1 MEGLLD
7 AFIAFIRAERG
18 LSGKTVDAY
27 AADLTAYFEDL
38 RARGVDD
45 VTRARQE
52 DVTAHLSSLTKGGL
66 GKRSQA
72 RHLAALRGFHRFL
85 VAERMADKDPTE
97 DVDTPRSARKLP
109 TFLTLDEVEQ
119 LLAAPDERSSTGLRD
134 KAMIEVLYATGLRV
148 SELCGLG
155 VNDVQLTA
163 GYLVAKG
170 KGSKERIVPLGRV
183 AVEKVREYLATSRP
197 ALLKRRESRALFVT
211 PRGAG
216 FTRQGFWKL
225 LKRYALKAGI
235 RKPLSPHKLRHS
247 FATHLVERGADL
259 RAVQQMLGHA
269 DLSTTQIYTHVNSAR
284 LRSVYDEFHPRS
296 DVFVPKARK
305 KAARTGS

>member
-1 MEGLLD
+1 MEGMLD

-27 AADLTAYFEDL
+27 AADINVYFEDL
-38 RARGVDD
+38 RSRGVSD
-45 VTRARQE
+45 VTQARQE
-52 DVTAHLSSLTKGGL
+52 DVSAHLSALGKRGL

-97 DVDTPRSARKLP
+97 DLDTPRSARKLP
-109 TFLTLDEVEQ
+109 SFLTLEEVEQ
-119 LLAAPDERSSTGLRD
+119 LLAAPDERTSTGVRD
-134 KAMIEVLYATGLRV
+134 KAMLEVLYATGLRV

-155 VNDVQLTA
+155 INDVQLTA

-170 KGSKERIVPLGRV
+170 KGAKERLVPLGRV
-183 AVEKVREYLATSRP
+183 AIEKVQAYLAESRP
-197 ALLKRRESRALFVT
+197 AVLGRRKSQALFVT
-211 PRGAG
+211 PRGSG

-235 RKPLSPHKLRHS
+235 MKPLSPHKLRHS

-269 DLSTTQIYTHVNSAR
+269 DLATTQIYTHVNAAR

-296 DVFVPKARK
+296 DVFVPKAK
-305 KAARTGS
+305 KTRAAAR

>member
-1 MEGLLD
+1 MEGHLD

-27 AADLTAYFEDL
+27 AADINAYFSDL
-38 RARGVDD
+38 RAKGLED
-45 VTRARQE
+45 VTRATQE
-52 DVTAHLSSLTKGGL
+52 DVSAHLSALGRGGL

-85 VAERMADKDPTE
+85 VAERLADKDPTE
-97 DVDTPRSARKLP
+97 DLDTPRSARKLP
-109 TFLTLDEVEQ
+109 SFLTLEEVEQ
-119 LLAAPDERSSTGLRD
+119 LLAAPDERNATGLRD
-134 KAMIEVLYATGLRV
+134 KAMLEMLYATGLRV

-170 KGSKERIVPLGRV
+170 KGAKERLVPLGRV
-183 AVEKVREYLATSRP
+183 AVEKTQAYLAEARP
-197 ALLKRRESRALFVT
+197 ALLGRRQSRALFVT

-269 DLSTTQIYTHVNSAR
+269 DLATTQIYTHVNSAR

-296 DVFVPKARK
+296 DVFVPKPKKQRK
-305 KAARTGS
+305 TGT

>member
-27 AADLTAYFEDL
+27 AADLTVYFEDL
-38 RARGVDD
+38 RARGVED

-52 DVTAHLSSLTKGGL
+52 DVTAHLSSLSKSGL

-85 VAERMADKDPTE
+85 VAERLADKDPTE

-109 TFLTLDEVEQ
+109 SFLTLEEVEQ
-119 LLAAPDERSSTGLRD
+119 LLAAPDERTSAGLRD
-134 KAMIEVLYATGLRV
+134 KAMVEVLYATGLRV

-155 VNDVQLTA
+155 VNDVQLSA

-170 KGSKERIVPLGRV
+170 KGAKERIVPLGRQ

-197 ALLKRRESRALFVT
+197 AMLGRRESRALFVT
-211 PRGAG
+211 PRGGG

-296 DVFVPKARK
+296 DVFVPKQK
-305 KAARTGS
+305 KQRAAS

>member
-38 RARGVDD
+38 RGRGVDD

-52 DVTAHLSSLTKGGL
+52 DVTAHLSALTKGGL

-85 VAERMADKDPTE
+85 VAERLADKDPTE

-109 TFLTLDEVEQ
+109 SFLTLEEVEQ
-119 LLAAPDERSSTGLRD
+119 LLAAPDEGSPAGLRD
-134 KAMIEVLYATGLRV
+134 RAMLEVLYATGLRV

-155 VNDVQLTA
+155 VNDVQLSA

-170 KGSKERIVPLGRV
+170 KGAKERVVPLGRV
-183 AVEKVREYLATSRP
+183 AVEKVREYLAASRP
-197 ALLKRRESRALFVT
+197 AMLGRREARALFVT
-211 PRGAG
+211 PRGSG

-225 LKRYALKAGI
+225 IKRYALKAGI
-235 RKPLSPHKLRHS
+235 LKPLSPHKLRHS

-269 DLSTTQIYTHVNSAR
+269 DLATTQIYTHVNSAR

-296 DVFVPKARK
+296 DAFTPKKKRK
-305 KAARTGS
+305 TGS